1 MWEQMSLKKN
11 ISKALSINI
20 QKWHVG
26 DEKGREKTENKRFIL
41 YRYKQVNKCFNICW
55 KH

>member
-1 MWEQMSLKKN
+1 MWEQMSLKKDK

-20 QKWHVG
+20 QKWHFG

-41 YRYKQVNKCFNICW
+41 YRYK
-55 KH
+55 